1 MKKQAKSDA
10 RVVNFEEPLRRV
22 AKKEKKLQQQA
33 KNKLWKAAHK
43 SSDLDLIADLNPRHT
58 EYYKAQLPFLVTEWD
73 TFSTCLRQPLPATF
87 RTSCRGSQIQRNY
100 VIDEIQRLNRAI
112 SQRFVELDGHI
123 VQGPLLSEVPHLSR
137 CRERSDGAG
146 QKTWRARVDNRFL
159 SQCPATA
166 DLHQFVVRASELGQ
180 LVRQEEVSMLPAILL
195 RPEAHH
201 HVLDV
206 CSAPGSKTEQ
216 ILSLMAAGAGETTGF
231 VMANDADPK
240 RLDSLRRR
248 FRWSPDCRLALVC
261 ADATELVEAYSPLQF
276 DRVLCDVPCSGDGTF
291 RKCPHLYRLFRPRY
305 GLELHGVQLRI
316 VTQALRLLRP
326 GGRLVYSTCSLN
338 PIEDEAVV
346 AAALRHSYDPRRG
359 ALQPVRLLPNT
370 HAEASELMPGLRVR
384 EGVTTWRG
392 DAEVF
397 CLGEDAAADG
407 EADAAQRRAETRRRV
422 EATIARLSS
431 PASLLPPAQHADD
444 EARERWIA
452 AQLHNCVRV
461 LHHDQD
467 TGGFFVAVFERCAE
481 SDAGADSAAGAS
493 SAAAPEGLPEA
504 QYGDGD
510 SDADEEFTDGR
521 SAMRKLGY
529 NPKGSVSVLRR
540 LEENRH
546 TLPLYASASDVELF
560 EPQTALSLCVPQSLV
575 SVAPTVPSIAASFA
589 TAPAAAID
597 ETVAIDVRI
606 PPPLQASLAFGA
618 VPRRQDA
625 DAAGRELV
633 MMSRSLARGVQALL
647 QRRDGRSEEQGLA
660 TLYDCGLRLGRV
672 SSASPRQVAS
682 RVEDLLTLTAA
693 LPAMLAVLSVRET
706 ELCSVPASSI
716 EVAVPLEARAKLA
729 GAVLGRSDGDDRRA
743 ALRIYFRRPDA
754 EHATVVGGSGAATD
768 AVVAR
773 LVSSAA
779 EVLVRLAQRPA
790 LIALHVTF
798 DGDAAGHERDHLSGH
813 KRRLSKAEK
822 RRASKAK
829 LGDRSEDG
837 GDEVAGEDEPKGT
850 ARGLRVFAIAA
861 LDGADSVRA
870 TVVGVTDS

>member
-1 MKKQAKSDA
+1 MKKQGKSGDV
-10 RVVNFEEPLRRV
+10 RVVNFEETPRRV

-58 EYYKAQLPFLVTEWD
+58 EYYKAQLPFLVAEWD
-73 TFSTCLRQPLPATF
+73 TFSSCLRQPLPATF
-87 RTSCRGSQIQRNY
+87 RTSCRGSQIKRTY
-100 VIDEIQRLNRAI
+100 IVEEIQRLNKAI

-123 VQGPLLSEVPHLSR
+123 VHGPMLCEVPHLSR
-137 CRERSDGAG
+137 AG

-216 ILSLMAAGAGETTGF
+216 ILSLMSADDGEADGF

-346 AAALRHSYDPRRG
+346 AAALRHSYDARRG

-384 EGVTTWRG
+384 EGVSTWRG
-392 DAEVF
+392 DADVF
-397 CLGEDAAADG
+397 CLGEDAAADSD
-407 EADAAQRRAETRRRV
+407 ADAAQRRAETRRRV
-422 EATIARLSS
+422 DATIARLAS
-431 PASLLPPAQHADD
+431 PASLLPPAQHVDD
-444 EARERWIA
+444 EAREQWIA
-452 AQLHNCVRV
+452 AQLHNCLRV
-461 LHHDQD
+461 VHHDQD

-481 SDAGADSAAGAS
+481 SDAAADSAAGVS
-493 SAAAPEGLPEA
+493 SAASPEGLREA
-504 QYGDGD
+504 QYDDGD
-510 SDADEEFTDGR
+510 SDADDEFTDGR

-529 NPKGSVSVLRR
+529 NPKGSGSVQRR

-546 TLPLYASASDVELF
+546 TLPLSAAASDFELF
-560 EPQTALSLCVPQSLV
+560 EPQTALRLCVPQSLV
-575 SVAPTVPSIAASFA
+575 SVAPTAASIAASFGA
-589 TAPAAAID
+589 TPAAAID
-597 ETVAIDVRI
+597 ETVAVDLRV
-606 PPPLQASLAFGA
+606 PPSLQASLAFGA
-618 VPRRQDA
+618 VPRRQDN
-625 DAAGRELV
+625 DAAGRELF
-633 MMSRSLARGVQALL
+633 MMPRSLARGVQALL
-647 QRRDGRSEEQGLA
+647 TRHDARPAQSLA
-660 TLYDCGLRLGRV
+660 TLYDCGLRLGRAA
-672 SSASPRQVAS
+672 SSSPRQAAA

-693 LPAMLAVLSVRET
+693 LPSLLERLSVRGA
-706 ELCSVPASSI
+706 ELCAVPAASI
-716 EVAVPLEARAKLA
+716 EMAVSLDARAKFA
-729 GAVLGRSDGDDRRA
+729 SAVLGPSDAEDRRA
-743 ALRIYFRRPDA
+743 ALRIHLRRPDA
-754 EHATVVGGSGAATD
+754 EHATVVGSSGSVAD

-779 EVLVRLAQRPA
+779 EALVRSAQRPA
-790 LIALHVTF
+790 VVTLHVSFEGGAT
-798 DGDAAGHERDHLSGH
+798 GHERDRLSGH

-822 RRASKAK
+822 RRASKAP
-829 LGDRSEDG
+829 LVDCGGADG
-837 GDEVAGEDEPKGT
+837 GEASAEDAPKGS
-850 ARGLRVFAIAA
+850 AGGLRVDVIAT

-870 TVVGVTDS
+870 TVIGVTDS